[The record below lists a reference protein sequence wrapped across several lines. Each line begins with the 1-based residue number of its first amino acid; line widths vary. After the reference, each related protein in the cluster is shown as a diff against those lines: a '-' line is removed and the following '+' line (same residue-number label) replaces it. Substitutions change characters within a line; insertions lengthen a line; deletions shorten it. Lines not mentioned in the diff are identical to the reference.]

1 MRRLQQNSQSQPY
14 NTALLPTRC
23 SGQTPLIHQ
32 VSPVRPQSFPR
43 CCALWP
49 LQVRAGPVGC
59 SLISI
64 QGVKHSSN
72 TDFLS
77 L

>member
-32 VSPVRPQSFPR
+32 GVSGPASVVSTVLCSVAAPGQS
-43 CCALWP
+43 WP
-49 LQVRAGPVGC
+49 SGMQP
-59 SLISI
+59 
-64 QGVKHSSN
+64 H
-72 TDFLS
+72 
-77 L
+77 